1 MARKGRQDRG
11 LMPKTDSGGRTI
23 WYVRLYDHGR
33 ERRFGSFA
41 SKTAAREFYE
51 KAKLEQKEGRFFPER
66 YQLRGQEGVE
76 AFIDRYLTTIK
87 TKKSR
92 RDEQRFAAWWK
103 DRYRGQPLQAMTP
116 ATLEDARQVLLN
128 ERSTPRLRKEGRRT
142 RNLKAPHVVREDVR
156 KRQPTTVNRYFEW
169 LRKVLN
175 LAVRDGKLQ
184 SNPVLKLRLAKE
196 SQGKTR
202 FLSPEEEGRLMGALG
217 PRYAVWARLAILT
230 GMRQTEQFSL
240 KWADVN
246 LERGLVTL
254 PKTKAGD
261 VQYVLLNDEAKRLL
275 QGLTVGNG
283 SVWVFPSESPDTFL
297 DPRNFYD
304 RIWIPA
310 VKRAGIEWV
319 TWHDLRHTFAS
330 RLAMAGQNEGTIAA
344 LLRHSSTALVKR
356 YAHLS
361 PSHLHAA
368 VESVASFG
376 KPHRKSEA
384 IQQNVTKLGHLQSG
398 TVTGTGIGDSVGEGS
413 GVEVA
418 EKIGA
423 PDTN

>member
-11 LMPKTDSGGRTI
+11 LIQKTDSGGRSI

-103 DRYRGQPLQAMTP
+103 DRFRGQPLQAMTP
-116 ATLEDARQVLLN
+116 ATLEDARQILLN
-128 ERSTPRLRKEGRRT
+128 ERATPRARKEGRRA
-142 RNLKAPHVVREDVR
+142 RNLKAPHMLGEGVQ

-202 FLSPEEEGRLMGALG
+202 FLSPEEESQLMGALG
-217 PRYAVWARLAILT
+217 ARYAVWARLAILT

-246 LERGLVTL
+246 LERGVVTL

-261 VQYVLLNDEAKRLL
+261 VQYVLLNDEAKQLL
-275 QGLTVGNG
+275 QELTVGNG
-283 SVWVFPSESPDTFL
+283 SVWVFPSENPDTFL

-330 RLAMAGQNEGTIAA
+330 RLAMAGHNEGTIAA

-361 PSHLHAA
+361 PSHLNAA
-368 VESVASFG
+368 VESVATFG
-376 KPHRKSEA
+376 KASERSPRRPEMV
-384 IQQNVTKLGHLQSG
+384 IQPKAFSNG
-398 TVTGTGIGDSVGEGS
+398 TVTGTGMVSSVGEGS

>member
-11 LMPKTDSGGRTI
+11 LMQKTDSRGKTI
-23 WYVRLYDHGR
+23 WYVRLYHHGQ

-41 SKTAAREFYE
+41 SKTAARGFYE

-66 YQLRGQEGVE
+66 YQQRGYELVGT
-76 AFIDRYLTTIK
+76 FIDRYLTMIGD
-87 TKKSR
+87 KKSQ
-92 RDEQRFAAWWK
+92 RDERRFGAWWK
-103 DRYRGQPLQAMTP
+103 DRFKGQHLQAVTP

-128 ERSTPRLRKEGRRT
+128 ERAAPLVRKQGRRS
-142 RNLKAPHVVREDVR
+142 RNLKAIHAVSEGAQ

-184 SNPVLKLRLAKE
+184 TNPVSKLKLAKE
-196 SQGKTR
+196 SKGKTR
-202 FLSPEEEGRLMGALG
+202 FLSPDEESKLMNALSA
-217 PRYAVWARLAILT
+217 PYAAWARLAILT

-240 KWADVN
+240 TWAQVD
-246 LERGLVTL
+246 LSRGLITL
-254 PKTKAGD
+254 PTTKAGE
-261 VQYVLLNDEAKRLL
+261 VQYVRLNEEARQVL
-275 QGLTVGNG
+275 QDLTRGNR
-283 SVWVFPSESPDTFL
+283 SIWVFPSGTQETHL

-304 RIWIPA
+304 RVWIPA

-330 RLAMAGQNEGTIAA
+330 RLAMAGHNEGTIAA
-344 LLRHSSTALVKR
+344 LLRHSGTALVKR

-361 PSHLHAA
+361 PSHLNAA
-368 VESVASFG
+368 VESVAVFG
-376 KPHRKSEA
+376 KESPQAVAGVETVIPQVPVS
-384 IQQNVTKLGHLQSG
+384 NG

>member
-11 LMPKTDSGGRTI
+11 LIQKTDSGGRSI

-66 YQLRGQEGVE
+66 YQLRGQEGIE

-128 ERSTPRLRKEGRRT
+128 ERAAPRGRKEGRRA
-142 RNLKAPHVVREDVR
+142 RNLKAPHMLREGVR

-202 FLSPEEEGRLMGALG
+202 FLSPEEESRLMGALG

-246 LERGLVTL
+246 LERGLLTL

-261 VQYVLLNDEAKRLL
+261 VQYVLLNDEAKQLL

-283 SVWVFPSESPDTFL
+283 SVWVFPSENPDTFL

-330 RLAMAGQNEGTIAA
+330 RLAMAGHNEGTIAA

-361 PSHLHAA
+361 PSHLNAA
-368 VESVASFG
+368 VESVAAFG
-376 KPHRKSEA
+376 KASERSPGRPEMVVQPKA
-384 IQQNVTKLGHLQSG
+384 FSNG
-398 TVTGTGIGDSVGEGS
+398 TVTGTGMVSSVGEGS

-418 EKIGA
+418 EKVGA